1 MNKKRNEAM
10 NAAIEA
16 LIKELGREPIAPDRV
31 VAISKAIETLNGINA
46 LSQFENTKSK
56 SSERPSG
63 W

>member
-16 LIKELGREPIAPDRV
+16 LIKELGREPIASDRV
-31 VAISKAIETLNGINA
+31 VAISKAIETLNGINSF
-46 LSQFENTKSK
+46 SQIGNTKSI
-56 SSERPSG
+56 SSELPSG